1 MSNTLTQN
9 PYVTKFENMLKPLQS
24 RLSELEL
31 NLDSIKDD
39 HPYKQQARLDI
50 LVEINKT
57 KQDIENTEKNLEC
70 SKTMNIIR
78 SNKVPVDILD
88 HNVWNDCWY
97 DEKRKLY
104 VTYNEHFETL
114 DDVCQR
120 EHQINYSK
128 ETNDDGLVFKEEGV
142 KFIFGHPSIR
152 IDYEDGTFANFL
164 LPTMTDNMLTDEI
177 VKARLRPKSNEKS
190 IMYKTES
197 ESWITIGTKG
207 LSLCEKENEISD
219 KLELYPKVPME
230 ELKTLYGRK

>member
-9 PYVTKFENMLKPLQS
+9 PDISRFEEMLKQLQS
-24 RLSELEL
+24 ELSDLEQ

-39 HPYKQQARLDI
+39 HSDKHKTRLDI
-50 LVEINKT
+50 LTEINKT
-57 KQDIENTEKNLEC
+57 KQNIENVQKNLEC
-70 SKTMNIIR
+70 SKSIPIIR
-78 SNKVPVDILD
+78 SDNVHSNIPD

-97 DEKRKLY
+97 DEERKLF
-104 VTYNEHFETL
+104 VTYNKHFETL
-114 DDVCQR
+114 DNVYQR

-128 ETNDDGLVFKEEGV
+128 ETNDNGLVFKEEGV
-142 KFIFGHPSIR
+142 KFIFGYPSIR

-177 VKARLRPKSNEKS
+177 VKARLRPESNEKS
-190 IMYKTES
+190 IIYNTES

-219 KLELYPKVPME
+219 QLELYPKVPIE
-230 ELKTLYGRK
+230 ELRTLYGRK